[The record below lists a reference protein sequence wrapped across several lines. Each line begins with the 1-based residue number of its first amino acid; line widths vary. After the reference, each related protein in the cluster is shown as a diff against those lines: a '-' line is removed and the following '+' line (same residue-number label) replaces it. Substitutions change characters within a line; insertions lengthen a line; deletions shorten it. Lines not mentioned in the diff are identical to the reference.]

1 MSDIKIFENKE
12 FGKIQIIE
20 KNGKVEFEATCS
32 AKILGYS
39 NPNDAIQ
46 RHCRCLVKHDVPH
59 PQSKDKTISK
69 NFISE
74 GDLYRLITHSKLPS
88 AEKFEKWV
96 FDEVLPSIRK
106 NGGYIQNQENLSD
119 SELMAKALLVADKQI
134 KERNRIIEEQRPKVE
149 LADTFIK
156 GNGTVLVSELAV
168 ILQQK
173 GRKDIGE
180 IKLFNYLR
188 NNGYLSKQRGRE
200 WNKPT
205 NKGMELGL
213 FKIKQTEVI
222 HRNGYIEISITPL
235 VTTKGQNYFI
245 NKFIIKGEV
254 L

>member
-1 MSDIKIFENKE
+1 MNDIKIFENKE
-12 FGKIQIIE
+12 FGKIRVQEINNEVWFVAKDVCEALALTNTTMVINRLDE
-20 KNGKVEFEATCS
+20 DERTKFNLGRQGETNFVNEYGLYNLVLASRKSEAKEF
-32 AKILGYS
+32 K
-39 NPNDAIQ
+39 
-46 RHCRCLVKHDVPH
+46 RW
-59 PQSKDKTISK
+59 
-69 NFISE
+69 
-74 GDLYRLITHSKLPS
+74 ITH
-88 AEKFEKWV
+88 
-96 FDEVLPSIRK
+96 EVLPSIRK

-134 KERNRIIEEQRPKVE
+134 KERNRIIEEQKPKVE

-173 GRKDIGE
+173 GRRDIGE
-180 IKLFNYLR
+180 LKLFNYLR

-222 HRNGYIEISITPL
+222 HRNGYIEVSITPL
-235 VTTKGQNYFI
+235 VTAKGQNYFI